1 MNKNLVWRGQPYT
14 KKNWYIIRIQYYVTA
29 ILVKFPRLGKVAVF
43 LLHFTRISR
52 YQRQSKKLSKNKDN
66 ELDFNKIFCV
76 DSKKIRYLSLKE
88 FDSHKDKGKI
98 IGGDWDLLERQFEEL
113 DVYVAFRDRFIEGK
127 KWETTVYYQRVL
139 DELNKGRFLWDCKNQ
154 FDFDIRLKK
163 LETLFETIKN
173 NGYKSQQELQL
184 KNNPDPIKLDDE
196 VTVNIGRNGDLL
208 FNNGAHRLSIAKLLN
223 IPEIPM
229 KITVRHP
236 QWVNLRKQILLYA
249 NDQPTR
255 KIYQPIL
262 HIDLQDI
269 PSFHETK
276 ISRFEII
283 RKNLSSKK
291 GRLLDIGAHW
301 GYFCHRF
308 EEIGFDCYAVEN
320 SPVDVYFLEKLRRAN
335 NKKFTI
341 IPKSIFD
348 YEGLENIEFD
358 VVLALNI
365 FHHFLIYEESYL
377 KLVNLLQKLR
387 VKEMYF
393 EPHTPEFFQNRIP
406 YKNYSEEEFI
416 QFILKNSNLN
426 ESQYIGTAQ
435 DGRKIYKLFRSKK
448 EQ

>member
-1 MNKNLVWRGQPYT
+1 V
-14 KKNWYIIRIQYYVTA
+14 V
-29 ILVKFPRLGKVAVF
+29 VF
-43 LLHFTRISR
+43 LLHYIRILR
-52 YQRQSKKLSKNKDN
+52 YQRQSKKLSKSKDN
-66 ELDFNKIFCV
+66 DLDFDKIFLV
-76 DSKKIRYLSLKE
+76 DPKKIQCLSLKE
-88 FDSHKDKGKI
+88 FDVCKDKGKI
-98 IGGDWDLLERQFEEL
+98 IGGDWDSLERQFEEL
-113 DVYVAFRDRFIEGK
+113 DSHVAFRERFIEGK
-127 KWETTVYYQRVL
+127 KWETTVFYQRVL
-139 DELNKGRFLWDCKNQ
+139 NEMKKGNLPWDCQNQ
-154 FDFDIRLKK
+154 FDFDTRLKE

-173 NGYKSQQELQL
+173 NGYKSQQELQC
-184 KNNPDPIKLDDE
+184 KNNPNPMQLEDE

-223 IPEIPM
+223 IPKIPM

-249 NDQPTR
+249 NDQPSR

-269 PSFHETK
+269 QSFHETE

-283 RKNLSSKK
+283 RKNLSAKK
-291 GRLLDIGAHW
+291 GRLLDIGAQW

-308 EEIGFDCYAVEN
+308 EEIGFDCYAIEN
-320 SPVDVYFLEKLRRAN
+320 SPVDVYFLEKLRRAD

-341 IPKSIFD
+341 IPQSIFD
-348 YEGLENIEFD
+348 YKDLENIEFD

-377 KLVNLLQKLR
+377 NLVNLLHKLR

-393 EPHTPEFFQNRIP
+393 EPHTPEFFQNKKP
-406 YKNYSEEEFI
+406 YKNYSDEEFV
-416 QFILKNSNLN
+416 QFILKNSRLN

-448 EQ
+448 EQKI